1 MLSDILLALSF
12 SLAFICIVAIFFTD
26 KKILF
31 GLIALGLFIYF
42 YKTGLDRGE
51 ADLITIIAFISG
63 ILLLVIE
70 LITPSFGILGSLGI
84 ILTIYSLMDS
94 LNNSLFGIIV
104 LLVTAASVF
113 ISVTVFIKLGFSADL
128 FNKSI
133 LTNTQTK
140 ERGFNSKKNYS
151 YLFGKKGKTLSILRP
166 TGRIIIDGKIY
177 DGKTYG
183 DFIKKDVEVEVVEIK
198 DGNIYVK
205 EDTKCQ

>member
-1 MLSDILLALSF
+1 MLADILLALSF

-84 ILTIYSLMDS
+84 ILTIYSLM
-94 LNNSLFGIIV
+94 
-104 LLVTAASVF
+104 
-113 ISVTVFIKLGFSADL
+113 GF
-128 FNKSI
+128 FK
-133 LTNTQTK
+133 
-140 ERGFNSKKNYS
+140 
-151 YLFGKKGKTLSILRP
+151 
-166 TGRIIIDGKIY
+166 
-177 DGKTYG
+177 
-183 DFIKKDVEVEVVEIK
+183 
-198 DGNIYVK
+198 
-205 EDTKCQ
+205 

>member
-1 MLSDILLALSF
+1 MLGDILLALSF

-26 KKILF
+26 KKVLF
-31 GLIALGLFIYF
+31 GIIALVLFAYF
-42 YKTGLDRGE
+42 YKTGFDKGD
-51 ADLITIIAFISG
+51 AGLITIIAFISG

-70 LITPSFGILGSLGI
+70 LITPNFGVLGSLGI

-104 LLVTAASVF
+104 LLVTASSVF
-113 ISVTVFIKLGFSADL
+113 ISITVFIKLGFSANL

-140 ERGFNSKKNYS
+140 ERGYNSKKDYT
-151 YLFGKKGKTLSILRP
+151 YLCGIKGKTLSILRP

-183 DFIKKDVEVEVVEIK
+183 DFIKKDVEIEVIEIK

-205 EDTKCQ
+205 EDE